1 MADDSNKSEKAT
13 PHKLEEAKKKGQ
25 VAKSNE
31 VSSLLIFIAF
41 CGAMFMTGGQIW
53 DGLQSQMRELLLQSG
68 QIAITPL
75 SLKGLFFD
83 VSMVVFELFAPLLAV
98 IVLGAILFNIIQTGP
113 IFSTHPIT
121 PDFTRLNP
129 VQGFKKLF
137 AIKTLFEL
145 LKALLKVGI
154 IVLVWLNIG
163 EYWLDKVMQSY
174 GMTEK
179 SFVVHWSNMSIVLAL
194 MIIGLIL
201 PHALIDFAFSK
212 WDFGRQMRMSMQ
224 DIKDEHKKRE
234 GDPQIKQKQKQ
245 IQKELLKK
253 AASLKSVKDADVI
266 ITNPEHIAVALSY
279 KPTEMLAPKILS
291 MGADKSAAVIRKIAR
306 HHNVPI
312 FRNIPLARAI
322 YKNSV
327 IDGFIPEDCYQ
338 GVAEILKQVLKFDGV
353 AHSNH
358 QQGSQS

>member
-1 MADDSNKSEKAT
+1 MADESNKSEKAT
-13 PHKLEEAKKKGQ
+13 PYKLEEAKKKGQ

-41 CGAMFMTGGQIW
+41 CAVLFMTGGQIW
-53 DGLQSQMRELLLQSG
+53 EGLKTQMRELLLYSG
-68 QIAITPL
+68 QVTLNITT
-75 SLKGLFFD
+75 LKGLFLHSSFT
-83 VSMVVFELFAPLLAV
+83 VFELFAPLLFVIMLAAV
-98 IVLGAILFNIIQTGP
+98 LFNVVQTGFV
-113 IFSTHPIT
+113 FSTHPIT

-129 VQGFKKLF
+129 VKGMKKIF

-145 LKALLKVGI
+145 LKAILKVGI

-174 GMTEK
+174 GMTEN
-179 SFVVHWSNMSIVLAL
+179 SFVVHWVNMSIVLSL
-194 MIIGLIL
+194 MIVGLIL

-234 GDPQIKQKQKQ
+234 GDPQVKQKQKQ

-279 KPTEMLAPKILS
+279 KPKEMLAPKILS
-291 MGADKSAAVIRKIAR
+291 MGADKNAAVIRKIAR

-312 FRNIPLARAI
+312 FRNVPLARAI
-322 YKNSV
+322 YNNSV
-327 IDGFIPEDCYQ
+327 IDGFIPEKCYQ
-338 GVAEILKQVLKFDGV
+338 GVAEILKQVLVLNDVTNKG
-353 AHSNH
+353 H
-358 QQGSQS
+358 QQGRQS